1 MMPNRK
7 PRPYKGYAH
16 VCMQLVLLLLL
27 ILPAA
32 AWSQVTQGSI
42 VGTVK
47 DANGAVLPGASVTLT
62 NIDTSILRHTTSNK
76 TGDYVFDD
84 VVPDHYTL
92 SIEAAGF
99 QKWTATRFT
108 LDVRQTQRLDA
119 QMTVGS
125 VQQQVTVNSGALPAI
140 ETETP
145 AISGTFSTEMALSL
159 PTNTRASFSGTSPS
173 NIVGTLPGMQ
183 NGYMQ
188 GPESFFQDVTVDG
201 TSLMF
206 SDTNNG
212 WPSSESI
219 DQIRADGV
227 LVNAEYG
234 DPGEIIATT
243 KSGTNHIHGSAYW
256 YYQSS
261 DFDAI
266 PYTYPI
272 TTSKPG
278 QIGNTYGVSAG
289 GPVVIPHLYN
299 GHNKSFFF
307 ATYEAWDHPAKSTQ
321 FATLPSTEMK
331 QGNFSDYVSSYF
343 PAGSSLVDPNT
354 GVNDGTSIPSVAINP
369 IATSF
374 MSTFYPDPNIGNP
387 ADYTDNGVANWES
400 NVNNSANSH
409 QFDVRGDQYF
419 GSNQKFLL
427 WGRFTFKNNGQTSFG
442 GWKLPN
448 ETYANQN
455 RVLKIDTNWTISPHL
470 INEGSYAFARNI
482 NVNNI
487 PFNGEAWTTGEGF
500 VGLSDLWFN
509 GLPTLSFYNLSGF
522 GQRLNN
528 PGKGWNYVYSDTL
541 LWNKGN
547 HTMKFGGQVE
557 TIADYST
564 LSFEGDDQYGNYQFD
579 NSGSQGLVN
588 PIDFADFLFGVP
600 YSTTYDTVPFDNDGV
615 VTKFFAFA
623 QDSWRVNDRLTL
635 VYGLRYELQPG
646 YHDVH
651 GDIGNFNPA
660 TPLSGSVIYPD
671 GYSNIINGPYLA
683 SANACDPDGTNN
695 TNSATVNG
703 APCMPVQSNS
713 QAGLPVGLE
722 THPWLRFMPRIGF
735 AYRPFGSDRTAI
747 RAGFGMYDVTM
758 SGGTFYSLT
767 GTIQAGTVNYTNAY
781 TGPGTAKIE
790 WPNAYSGAGN
800 GGCSNC
806 YGEDYFG
813 TANSVNFKD
822 PYMEQWALS
831 IDHDFGSGYGTR
843 ISYIGSE
850 THQLVWA
857 PDENTLPY
865 STTVSAYDQPL
876 SARLFPNWGTIN
888 TRATGADAS
897 YHSLQLAANHRL
909 NNGLEFNTEFTWAKS
924 LGDNFGASQGA
935 NSAGETGGSRATT
948 VLNPHVDFGNTG
960 NQPRLY
966 WNTTALYDLPFGRGK
981 QFGGSMNRATD
992 LIVGG
997 WRLTS
1002 IFTWRT
1008 GDFLT
1013 PYIPGGQTDPS
1024 GTDSGLSGSLYGFSP
1039 PGRSQYPDR
1048 VAGASVVPA
1057 NRNRLN
1063 YVNVGAFTCPGD
1075 PSWAPGYACHTG
1087 AGFDAGG
1094 NPLYTGPGAEHP
1106 LPIGR
1111 FGNSQVGSVEGPR
1124 YVNLNTGISK
1134 SFDLAEGFHLKLEA
1148 TFTNVLNHTNLT
1160 DPNMNITSGSFGYIT
1175 NSDGARTGQVDA
1187 RIDF

>member
-1 MMPNRK
+1 
-7 PRPYKGYAH
+7 
-16 VCMQLVLLLLL
+16 
-27 ILPAA
+27 
-32 AWSQVTQGSI
+32 
-42 VGTVK
+42 
-47 DANGAVLPGASVTLT
+47 
-62 NIDTSILRHTTSNK
+62 
-76 TGDYVFDD
+76 
-84 VVPDHYTL
+84 
-92 SIEAAGF
+92 
-99 QKWTATRFT
+99 
-108 LDVRQTQRLDA
+108 
-119 QMTVGS
+119 
-125 VQQQVTVNSGALPAI
+125 
-140 ETETP
+140 
-145 AISGTFSTEMALSL
+145 
-159 PTNTRASFSGTSPS
+159 
-173 NIVGTLPGMQ
+173 
-183 NGYMQ
+183 
-188 GPESFFQDVTVDG
+188 
-201 TSLMF
+201 
-206 SDTNNG
+206 
-212 WPSSESI
+212 
-219 DQIRADGV
+219 
-227 LVNAEYG
+227 
-234 DPGEIIATT
+234 
-243 KSGTNHIHGSAYW
+243 
-256 YYQSS
+256 
-261 DFDAI
+261 
-266 PYTYPI
+266 
-272 TTSKPG
+272 
-278 QIGNTYGVSAG
+278 
-289 GPVVIPHLYN
+289 
-299 GHNKSFFF
+299 
-307 ATYEAWDHPAKSTQ
+307 
-321 FATLPSTEMK
+321 
-331 QGNFSDYVSSYF
+331 
-343 PAGSSLVDPNT
+343 
-354 GVNDGTSIPSVAINP
+354 
-369 IATSF
+369 
-374 MSTFYPDPNIGNP
+374 
-387 ADYTDNGVANWES
+387 
-400 NVNNSANSH
+400 
-409 QFDVRGDQYF
+409 
-419 GSNQKFLL
+419 
-427 WGRFTFKNNGQTSFG
+427 
-442 GWKLPN
+442 
-448 ETYANQN
+448 
-455 RVLKIDTNWTISPHL
+455 
-470 INEGSYAFARNI
+470 
-482 NVNNI
+482 
-487 PFNGEAWTTGEGF
+487 
-500 VGLSDLWFN
+500 
-509 GLPTLSFYNLSGF
+509 
-522 GQRLNN
+522 
-528 PGKGWNYVYSDTL
+528 
-541 LWNKGN
+541 
-547 HTMKFGGQVE
+547 
-557 TIADYST
+557 
-564 LSFEGDDQYGNYQFD
+564 
-579 NSGSQGLVN
+579 
-588 PIDFADFLFGVP
+588 
-600 YSTTYDTVPFDNDGV
+600 
-615 VTKFFAFA
+615 
-623 QDSWRVNDRLTL
+623 
-635 VYGLRYELQPG
+635 
-646 YHDVH
+646 
-651 GDIGNFNPA
+651 
-660 TPLSGSVIYPD
+660 
-671 GYSNIINGPYLA
+671 
-683 SANACDPDGTNN
+683 
-695 TNSATVNG
+695 
-703 APCMPVQSNS
+703 
-713 QAGLPVGLE
+713 
-722 THPWLRFMPRIGF
+722 
-735 AYRPFGSDRTAI
+735 
-747 RAGFGMYDVTM
+747 MYDVTM

>member
-695 TNSATVNG
+695 TNNATVNG

-722 THPWLRFMPRIGF
+722 THPWLRFMPRV
-735 AYRPFGSDRTAI
+735 A
-747 RAGFGMYDVTM
+747 
-758 SGGTFYSLT
+758 SLT
-767 GTIQAGTVNYTNAY
+767 GPSAV
-781 TGPGTAKIE
+781 
-790 WPNAYSGAGN
+790 
-800 GGCSNC
+800 
-806 YGEDYFG
+806 
-813 TANSVNFKD
+813 
-822 PYMEQWALS
+822 
-831 IDHDFGSGYGTR
+831 TR
-843 ISYIGSE
+843 RPS
-850 THQLVWA
+850 A
-857 PDENTLPY
+857 PA
-865 STTVSAYDQPL
+865 SACTT
-876 SARLFPNWGTIN
+876 
-888 TRATGADAS
+888 
-897 YHSLQLAANHRL
+897 
-909 NNGLEFNTEFTWAKS
+909 
-924 LGDNFGASQGA
+924 
-935 NSAGETGGSRATT
+935 
-948 VLNPHVDFGNTG
+948 
-960 NQPRLY
+960 
-966 WNTTALYDLPFGRGK
+966 
-981 QFGGSMNRATD
+981 
-992 LIVGG
+992 
-997 WRLTS
+997 
-1002 IFTWRT
+1002 
-1008 GDFLT
+1008 
-1013 PYIPGGQTDPS
+1013 
-1024 GTDSGLSGSLYGFSP
+1024 SP
-1039 PGRSQYPDR
+1039 
-1048 VAGASVVPA
+1048 
-1057 NRNRLN
+1057 
-1063 YVNVGAFTCPGD
+1063 
-1075 PSWAPGYACHTG
+1075 
-1087 AGFDAGG
+1087 
-1094 NPLYTGPGAEHP
+1094 
-1106 LPIGR
+1106 
-1111 FGNSQVGSVEGPR
+1111 
-1124 YVNLNTGISK
+1124 
-1134 SFDLAEGFHLKLEA
+1134 
-1148 TFTNVLNHTNLT
+1148 
-1160 DPNMNITSGSFGYIT
+1160 
-1175 NSDGARTGQVDA
+1175 
-1187 RIDF
+1187 